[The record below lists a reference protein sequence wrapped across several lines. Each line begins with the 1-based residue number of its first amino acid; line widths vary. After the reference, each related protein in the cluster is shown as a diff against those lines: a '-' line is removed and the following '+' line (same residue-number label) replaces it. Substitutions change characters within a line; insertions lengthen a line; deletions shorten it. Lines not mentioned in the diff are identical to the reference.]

1 MSFSFVLLSSLRH
14 SLILIGFS
22 NPCDY
27 PVEICIYLLPCS
39 SSLPPVFTF
48 FLYSFLYSLYLTIV
62 IFVFFHLFA
71 QFLPFVFLLLLSL
84 FLCACFSRISD
95 PFHCHC
101 PSQIGSRR
109 CHDPQEEKCVDSQL
123 GSGPGTGNSGTGYYT
138 VDQYKEILRYHFL
151 SISVCYTGLVPVPLL
166 GMF

>member
-1 MSFSFVLLSSLRH
+1 MYLPSTLLFLTPSCVYFLSLFSPLFSVSYYFHICFLSF
-14 SLILIGFS
+14 
-22 NPCDY
+22 
-27 PVEICIYLLPCS
+27 IY
-39 SSLPPVFTF
+39 
-48 FLYSFLYSLYLTIV
+48 
-62 IFVFFHLFA
+62 LFA
-71 QFLPFVFLLLLSL
+71 QFLPFVFLLPLSL
-84 FLCACFSRISD
+84 FVCVCFSRISD

>member
-1 MSFSFVLLSSLRH
+1 MYLPSTLL
-14 SLILIGFS
+14 
-22 NPCDY
+22 
-27 PVEICIYLLPCS
+27 
-39 SSLPPVFTF
+39 
-48 FLYSFLYSLYLTIV
+48 FLTPSCVYF
-62 IFVFFHLFA
+62 
-71 QFLPFVFLLLLSL
+71 LSL
-84 FLCACFSRISD
+84 FFPLFSVSYYCHICFLSFIRSVSSFCLPPPSLPLCVCVCVSRVSD
-95 PFHCHC
+95 PFHSIS